1 MPHAFGLDIDD
12 RFAQVAG
19 CDKPLAA
26 LSLAED
32 RLAAGSAR
40 GGSKQQLE
48 KGTANGKAAG
58 SDAKADPAMRAALL
72 ARLRFRRNLHQVN
85 CLLKYCRTRCCATLG
100 ADLAA
105 CTDASGRPYKGSQH
119 FIVDAALAH
128 CAASALTPQLAQLAN
143 PRCRKIAAVVL
154 LMKLDDAV
162 MRLEAARLCCAA
174 NFGHM
179 ICTCPCLSCRDVHV
193 AS

>member
-12 RFAQVAG
+12 RFADVAG

-40 GGSKQQLE
+40 GGSKQQPE
-48 KGTANGKAAG
+48 KQPGKGAANGKAAG
-58 SDAKADPAMRAALL
+58 SDARADPAMRAALL

-85 CLLKYCRTRCCATLG
+85 CLLRYCHIRCCATLG
-100 ADLAA
+100 AGLAA
-105 CTDASGRPYKGSQH
+105 CTDAPGRPYKGSQH
-119 FIVDAALAH
+119 VIAVAALAQG
-128 CAASALTPQLAQLAN
+128 CAASALTPQLAQLAS

-179 ICTCPCLSCRDVHV
+179 ICTRPCLSCR
-193 AS
+193 